1 MVGTQGDQR
10 LHGYDGDTGA
20 VVYAGGGANELM
32 AGTHSYPTTG
42 IAARGRIYVATDN
55 KVYAFIVPGVT
66 PTPSFAEVI
75 LATEPANLKG
85 YWKCDETSGTTLADS
100 SGNSKN
106 LTITGAI
113 NTNYWLGETGEQGTC
128 FRTDGV
134 AGYASRNDAVIPSL
148 DNTNFTLFAL
158 FKGGTD
164 FGVRGALAISN
175 STTTNDRA
183 QIGQNKPTSQ
193 AIAQARGNS
202 AVMASGFSG
211 GTAFDGN
218 WHSVAF
224 RRNGTAFNLFVD
236 GTSVAS
242 TTATLATGST
252 CNRTTLMHHLYSGTS
267 GYAKGSIQHAAIW
280 NTALSDSEIMAIQ
293 TARTLVSNLVVASG
307 RAYQWFDLASGQNMY
322 IDRTYRFGSPI
333 PASINGQFTLRTAND
348 DKFSSANATHVS
360 FTVNQASTVYVLYTT
375 VSTTLESTWLTD
387 ANGWSLEDYT
397 VPTTLAGAQAAR
409 KVRKKTFAAG
419 ATVTLGGNGSTN
431 YISTM
436 YNVVVVPA
444 DGGGGRSYSTNFPLT
459 ENPISEGGNWV
470 AGQSAG
476 NNLWG
481 DIRTNGTIAFGV
493 SEPTLYGDPT
503 AILTGPWGP
512 NQTAQAVVKLNQ
524 VPTGP
529 CCKEAEVRLRT
540 TINPVDHTITG
551 YEIHCS
557 VIPNIG
563 ACHIVTWGGPNGSF
577 RSIASHDIYLHEGDV
592 LKGRRDGHE
601 PRHHHRL
608 HQRRR
613 SHVGPGQRASRL
625 GALDDREPRH
635 RLLQHIPEQLERLW
649 ILEFLGA

>member
-1 MVGTQGDQR
+1 
-10 LHGYDGDTGA
+10 
-20 VVYAGGGANELM
+20 
-32 AGTHSYPTTG
+32 
-42 IAARGRIYVATDN
+42 
-55 KVYAFIVPGVT
+55 
-66 PTPSFAEVI
+66 
-75 LATEPANLKG
+75 
-85 YWKCDETSGTTLADS
+85 
-100 SGNSKN
+100 
-106 LTITGAI
+106 
-113 NTNYWLGETGEQGTC
+113 
-128 FRTDGV
+128 
-134 AGYASRNDAVIPSL
+134 
-148 DNTNFTLFAL
+148 
-158 FKGGTD
+158 
-164 FGVRGALAISN
+164 
-175 STTTNDRA
+175 
-183 QIGQNKPTSQ
+183 
-193 AIAQARGNS
+193 
-202 AVMASGFSG
+202 
-211 GTAFDGN
+211 
-218 WHSVAF
+218 
-224 RRNGTAFNLFVD
+224 
-236 GTSVAS
+236 
-242 TTATLATGST
+242 
-252 CNRTTLMHHLYSGTS
+252 
-267 GYAKGSIQHAAIW
+267 
-280 NTALSDSEIMAIQ
+280 MAIQ

-397 VPTTLAGAQAAR
+397 VPTTLPGAEAAR

-419 ATVTLGGNGSTN
+419 ATVTLRGNGSTN
-431 YISTM
+431 YISRM

-444 DGGGGRSYSTNFPLT
+444 DGGGGRTYSTNFPLT

-592 LKGRRDGHE
+592 LKGVVTGTNPATITAYINDVEVMSAQDSGQPAGGLGRTGAPASAFTTHPRATGATLDSRVSRRMIDCAGPDGC
-601 PRHHHRL
+601 
-608 HQRRR
+608 
-613 SHVGPGQRASRL
+613 SASL
-625 GALDDREPRH
+625 A
-635 RLLQHIPEQLERLW
+635 
-649 ILEFLGA
+649 